1 MNSVNHGG
9 HEAGN
14 RKKGYKQSGPTGCS
28 RSAATG
34 SRAENSKTTSR
45 ARHHPLSE
53 NLEVCEYFIQRIFIY
68 FFTRLSIILVLCA
81 LSLSLFLVACACS
94 TDNKNVRNAV
104 GDEQL
109 CQRSSSFEGGKW

>member
-14 RKKGYKQSGPTGCS
+14 RKKGYKQSGPTGSS

-34 SRAENSKTTSR
+34 GRAENSKTTSR

-53 NLEVCEYFIQRIFIY
+53 NLEVCEYFIQRILFI
-68 FFTRLSIILVLCA
+68 FHVTVNNSCVMCSP
-81 LSLSLFLVACACS
+81 LSLSLPCS
-94 TDNKNVRNAV
+94 V
-104 GDEQL
+104 GMQH
-109 CQRSSSFEGGKW
+109 R